1 MAEITIYSDKTNREL
16 RDALEVHRQN
26 KTFGVGPLE
35 GIEDPGFRIV
45 RMVRALEDAT
55 APYSVL
61 VEFGNPTFDDSA
73 SGPVT
78 ETFEAYTP
86 QVTKHALLRSGTIE
100 NGEVVKASLHYGK
113 WYIDDSGSSQ
123 CHTARFRVLSVDE
136 DTRVALCE
144 LLAVPAGCSDVPG
157 SSLVDPFGTVLEVC
171 DPSGCFFNEPEDE
184 IFGRMGGA
192 HYMLPLFETTCQPA
206 GSGSG
211 SGTGT
216 SGDDFV
222 PQWEVV
228 WLCCAPLSCDA

>member
-1 MAEITIYSDKTNREL
+1 MALRQYSDKTNTEL
-16 RDALEVHRQN
+16 REVIEDHRQN
-26 KTFGVGPLE
+26 KTFGFGPQF
-35 GIEDPGFRIV
+35 GDEDPSARIV
-45 RMVRALEDAT
+45 RIVRALEDAT

-78 ETFEAYTP
+78 ETFSAYSP

-100 NGEVVKASLHYGK
+100 NGDVVKASLHYGK
-113 WYIDDSGSSQ
+113 WYIDDSGSSA
-123 CHTARFRVLSVDE
+123 CHTTRFRVISVDT

-144 LLAVPAGCSDVPG
+144 LLAIPAGCSDVPG

-171 DPSGCFFNEPEDE
+171 DPSGCFFDE
-184 IFGRMGGA
+184 TQDDLTGRMGGA
-192 HYMLPLFETTCQPA
+192 HYMLPLFETTCQPGS

-216 SGDDFV
+216 SGSDFE

-228 WLCCAPLSCDA
+228 WLCCQSLSCDA